1 MRSALGTVFAIMVF
15 SLCQTASAQD
25 SPVALSYGTRW
36 ILNTQYGSLPLFG
49 VNSAATSFGPA
60 VEHSISNTI
69 EVQANLS
76 VTPSVAVNATTTS
89 TGHSFGLGGAGI
101 GWINERLGLSLGVQ
115 QSWLWASKFSASAW
129 NPSLGMVLRD
139 YFHRPGRL
147 YVSYLFPTGCSGGS
161 SCPTPLS
168 RMQGVQ
174 SMQEFR
180 LWRHFRLGLQG
191 GVYHFC
197 SEGAP
202 PDQRTCKFSPAGLV
216 VMRFEFS
223 NADATTPY

>member
-1 MRSALGTVFAIMVF
+1 MKSALGIVFAILVF
-15 SLCQTASAQD
+15 SMCQTASAQE

-36 ILNTQYGSLPLFG
+36 MLDTQYGSLPLFG

-60 VEHSISNTI
+60 VEYSVTSNF
-69 EVQANLS
+69 EVQGNLS
-76 VTPSVAVNATTTS
+76 LTPSQTANTTTAS

-101 GWINERLGLSLGVQ
+101 GWINERFGLSFSVQ
-115 QSWLWASKFSASAW
+115 QSWLWASKLSASAW
-129 NPSLGMVLRD
+129 NPSLGMVVRD

-147 YVSYLFPTGCSGGS
+147 YVNYLFPTGCSGGS
-161 SCPTPLS
+161 SCPSPLS
-168 RMQGVQ
+168 RMQGIQ
-174 SMQEFR
+174 STQEFR

-202 PDQRTCKFSPAGLV
+202 LNQRTCQFSPAGLV
-216 VMRFEFS
+216 MMRFEFS
-223 NADATTPY
+223 SADATTPY